1 MITYLSV
8 YNCNHVNF
16 DIYTEEYFF
25 QYISFIYL
33 LDIKRINQRLYVTF
47 TEPFITQLSQLSG
60 GVSSGSTAG
69 AIGGAGAVASGT
81 VPSSGAV
88 GGNTKPLPLNQRLQL
103 QREPWFHGAIS
114 RKEAEMLLVQ
124 VQYINY
130 Q

>member
-1 MITYLSV
+1 M
-8 YNCNHVNF
+8 
-16 DIYTEEYFF
+16 
-25 QYISFIYL
+25 
-33 LDIKRINQRLYVTF
+33 F

-60 GVSSGSTAG
+60 GVSGGSAAG

-124 VQYINY
+124 VLYINY
-130 Q
+130 PVDFLEDNSVFYVKFLKVVHSLTFLCCFYVGKQT